1 MWVKV
6 FLFIILLLSIL
17 ISLAGLNVIKR
28 KHRLIWGKI
37 WKIESDIET
46 ITDDITEIKKE
57 LILLKEPKGRLN
69 HIMPSQ
75 YGEDV
80 YLWNHFKR
88 RSGFFIEI
96 GAYDGVT
103 FSNTYWLEHVG
114 WTGILVEPNP
124 ELYKKCLKA
133 RPFSKVIHAAI
144 TGDESLDSVTLVL
157 PDNIG
162 GRDALA
168 YTVKSD
174 YQVNRVNDTGVKLR
188 HIQVPAMTTK
198 RLLRDVTENIDVLSI
213 DVEGAEMEVLK
224 TFDFNRFRPEIIII
238 EDNLRGKDKTIYEF
252 MHSKNYTVNKIISRN
267 IIFIPCISDTDIQ

>member
-6 FLFIILLLSIL
+6 FLFIILVLVSI
-17 ISLAGLNVIKR
+17 AGLYVLKK

-37 WKIESDIET
+37 WKFEDDLAT
-46 ITDDITEIKKE
+46 NNADITEIKKD
-57 LILLKEPKGRLN
+57 LILLTEPKGRLN

-75 YGEDV
+75 HGEDV
-80 YLWNHFKR
+80 YLWHHFKR
-88 RSGFFIEI
+88 RNGFFIEI

-144 TGDESLDSVTLVL
+144 TGDESLNSVTLVL

-198 RLLRDVTENIDVLSI
+198 RLLQDVTANIDVLSI
-213 DVEGAEMEVLK
+213 DVEGAEMEVLS
-224 TFDFNRFRPEIIII
+224 TFDFSRFRPEVIII